1 MGLTWLQPGDDRYP
15 AGLAAMLG
23 GAAPRIAVLGDVGL
37 LRQRKVALF
46 CSVRCPGS
54 VILKTYDYACSLR
67 DAGATVISGFHSP
80 MERECLALLL
90 RGRQPIIICPARSIE
105 GMRLPKPWRQAMDE
119 GRLLVLSSF
128 PAGQNRATADLARS
142 RNLLVAALA
151 DEVFVSHASPGGKM
165 EQFCRQVVSWRK
177 PLLTFDAPE
186 NAGLVALGAKPV
198 RVQEGLLKADSPRGT
213 WEITDKG
220 RDILQRGTN

>member
-1 MGLTWLQPGDDRYP
+1 MALTWLQLGDDRYP

-23 GAAPRIAVLGDVGL
+23 GAAPSIAVLGDVGL

-80 MERECLALLL
+80 MEKECLTLLL

-105 GMRLPKPWRQAMDE
+105 GMRLPKPWRQPMDE

-128 PAGQNRATADLARS
+128 PAGQNRATAELANS
-142 RNLLVAALA
+142 RNLLVATLA

-186 NAGLVALGAKPV
+186 NADLLGVGAK
-198 RVQEGLLKADSPRGT
+198 RVTMDG
-213 WEITDKG
+213 KG
-220 RDILQRGTN
+220 V

>member
-1 MGLTWLQPGDDRYP
+1 
-15 AGLAAMLG
+15 
-23 GAAPRIAVLGDVGL
+23 
-37 LRQRKVALF
+37 
-46 CSVRCPGS
+46 
-54 VILKTYDYACSLR
+54 
-67 DAGATVISGFHSP
+67 

-128 PAGQNRATADLARS
+128 PAGQNRATAERAHS

-186 NAGLVALGAKPV
+186 NANLLAFGARPVLVP
-198 RVQEGLLKADSPRGT
+198 EC
-213 WEITDKG
+213 
-220 RDILQRGTN
+220 QR

>member
-1 MGLTWLQPGDDRYP
+1 MGLTWLQSSDDRYP

-23 GAAPRIAVLGDVGL
+23 GAAPSIAVLGDVGL

-128 PAGQNRATADLARS
+128 PAGQNRATAERAHS

-186 NAGLVALGAKPV
+186 NANLLAFGARPVLVP
-198 RVQEGLLKADSPRGT
+198 EC
-213 WEITDKG
+213 
-220 RDILQRGTN
+220 QR